1 MKTLDVLE
9 YERSYSQKEYL
20 EAEDYSDLLT
30 ILSSDYIRAS
40 VRFSEFKLDKRQKS
54 FSDDRRQEQFHG
66 TAKQIEVGL
75 DSSLR
80 QFYAKLITPADMQL
94 MDDKYF
100 NLKFIKNSENNTPA
114 NTLRN
119 KLTACKKFIEA
130 FQDRRPLDFRK
141 SYRYNNGRL
150 SIDHTEYI
158 TFKLNSFRDTLMEI
172 LFRDFSVRHANLEL
186 IEEIAKSLSLRN
198 ETTADEDALLNKLK
212 KNCEGINQ
220 RVTNKT
226 KRKTK
231 LIIHEKGITTLNSF
245 AFDSTDRVR
254 FVKNR

>member
-1 MKTLDVLE
+1 MKTLNVLE

-20 EAEDYSDLLT
+20 EAEDYSDLLA
-30 ILSSDYIRAS
+30 ILSSDYMRAS
-40 VRFSEFKLDKRQKS
+40 ERFNEFKLDKRQKS
-54 FSDDRRQEQFHG
+54 FADDRRQEQFHG

-80 QFYAKLITPADMQL
+80 QFYAKLITPADIQL

-100 NLKFIKNSENNTPA
+100 NIKFTKITENNTPA
-114 NTLRN
+114 NVLRN

-141 SYRYNNGRL
+141 SYRYSNGRL
-150 SIDHTEYI
+150 SIDHTDYL
-158 TFKLNSFRDTLMEI
+158 TFKLNSFRDTLLEI
-172 LFRDFSVRHANLEL
+172 LFEDFSVRHGNLEL
-186 IEEIAKSLSLRN
+186 INEIATILDLRN
-198 ETTADEDALLNKLK
+198 ETINDEDALFKKLK
-212 KNCEGINQ
+212 KNCEGINE

-226 KRKTK
+226 KQKTK
-231 LIIHEKGITTLNSF
+231 LIIHEKGITTLNPF

>member
-20 EAEDYSDLLT
+20 EAEDYSDLLA

-40 VRFSEFKLDKRQKS
+40 ERFNEFKLDKRQKS
-54 FSDDRRQEQFHG
+54 FSDDIRQEQFHG

-80 QFYAKLITPADMQL
+80 QFYAKLITPVDIQF

-100 NLKFIKNSENNTPA
+100 SLKFIKDSENNTPA

-141 SYRYNNGRL
+141 SYRYGNGRL
-150 SIDHTEYI
+150 SIDHTEYVN
-158 TFKLNSFRDTLMEI
+158 FKLNSFRDSLLEI
-172 LFRDFSVRHANLEL
+172 LFKDFSVRHPNLEL
-186 IEEIAKSLSLRN
+186 IDEIARNLGLRN
-198 ETTADEDALLNKLK
+198 ESTADEDVLFKKLK

-226 KRKTK
+226 NRKTK
-231 LIIHEKGITTLNSF
+231 LIIHEKGITTLNPF

-254 FVKNR
+254 FVHNR

>member
-20 EAEDYSDLLT
+20 EAEDYSDLLA

-40 VRFSEFKLDKRQKS
+40 ERFSEFKLDKRQKN
-54 FSDDRRQEQFHG
+54 FSDDVEQQQFHG

-80 QFYAKLITPADMQL
+80 QFYAKLITPADIQFMNE
-94 MDDKYF
+94 KYF
-100 NLKFIKNSENNTPA
+100 NLKFIKDGENNTPA

-119 KLTACKKFIEA
+119 KLTACKRFIEA

-141 SYRYNNGRL
+141 SYRYSNGRL
-150 SIDHTEYI
+150 SIDHSEYI
-158 TFKLNSFRDTLMEI
+158 TFKLNSFRDTLLEV
-172 LFRDFSVRHANLEL
+172 LFKDFSVRHPNLEL
-186 IEEIAKSLSLRN
+186 IDGIAYALDLRN
-198 ETTADEDALLNKLK
+198 ETSADEDALLKKLK

-220 RVTNKT
+220 RVINKT

-231 LIIHEKGITTLNSF
+231 LIIHEKGITTLNPF

-254 FVKNR
+254 FVQNR